1 MSTALYE
8 RAALVPHGWRRVD
21 APRYKKD
28 YRDKYV
34 TAEDF
39 SPARVGDMTSPP
51 DGAVCR
57 VERRY
62 SECAGQ
68 EFQLILRWH
77 CPHCGLSCC
86 IVVPESWIRD
96 GRLVFVEREVDAV
109 GDTPPGGSSWGR

>member
-1 MSTALYE
+1 MSARSYE
-8 RAALVPHGWRRVD
+8 KAALATHGWRRVD

-57 VERRY
+57 VERRH
-62 SECAGQ
+62 SAGAGE
-68 EFQLILRWH
+68 EFQRILRWH
-77 CPHCGLSCC
+77 
-86 IVVPESWIRD
+86 
-96 GRLVFVEREVDAV
+96 
-109 GDTPPGGSSWGR
+109 